1 MDKDKKHEMKTAV
14 TPSPMQSTYMIVTLV
29 ALLVAGS
36 FMLGSLWTKVQ
47 FMEKYGTSGQKVAGA
62 DAGPQALGAQAPQAP
77 PARPAA
83 GEVPK
88 VTKDDWVFGNRNAE
102 IALVEYSDLEC
113 PFCKRFHPT
122 AQQAIDTY
130 KGRVMWVYR
139 HYPLSFHAN
148 AQKEAEASEC
158 AAELGGNDIFWKFI
172 NTITERTTSNGTG
185 FALDNLVPL
194 AKELGINDAKFK
206 ECLDS
211 GRMAAKIKSQQDGG
225 TKAGVNGTPGNI
237 ILSMK
242 TGETR
247 VLAGA
252 VPFEDVKAAIDSLLK

>member
-1 MDKDKKHEMKTAV
+1 KIV
-14 TPSPMQSTYMIVTLV
+14 PPSPMQSSYMMVTLV
-29 ALLVAGS
+29 VFLVVGS
-36 FMLGSLWTKVQ
+36 FLLGSLWTKMQ
-47 FMEKYGTSGQKVAGA
+47 FLEKTGAFTQKPAGA
-62 DAGPQALGAQAPQAP
+62 EGVAQAPVAQAP
-77 PARPAA
+77 LARPAA

-88 VTKDDWVFGNRNAE
+88 VTKEDWVFGNRNAE
-102 IALVEYSDLEC
+102 IALIEYSDLEC
-113 PFCKRFHPT
+113 PFCKKFHPT
-122 AQQAIDTY
+122 AQQVVDEY
-130 KGRVMWVYR
+130 KGKVMWVFR

-172 NTITERTTSNGTG
+172 NTVTERTTATGTG

-194 AKELGINDAKFK
+194 AKELGLNESKFK

-211 GRMAAKIKSQQDGG
+211 GKMAAKIKTQQDGG

-247 VLAGA
+247 LLAGA